1 MRHPQRVKRRPAHTR
16 WVHIQDIYME
26 RGIRAG
32 IPGDTRMERDI
43 PAVDRADIRRVLRAA
58 A

>member
-1 MRHPQRVKRRPAHTR
+1 MGRVIRTL
-16 WVHIQDIYME
+16 

-32 IPGDTRMERDI
+32 IPGDTRTERDI